1 MLATKYIS
9 STAEIRTVSFWK
21 SMPVP
26 GTSSIREIMSAKLS
40 WPCARSPSTNWSLL
54 TPAGSC
60 LPTTPPKMTSMAWPS
75 TFGAMTLRTTDTMTM
90 ATTM

>member
-26 GTSSIREIMSAKLS
+26 GTSSIRETMSAKLFC
-40 WPCARSPSTNWSLL
+40 PCARSPSTNWSLL

-60 LPTTPPKMTSMAWPS
+60 LPTTPPKITSMAWPS
-75 TFGAMTLRTTDTMTM
+75 TLGAMTLRITEMITMPTTT
-90 ATTM
+90 